1 MLRTTLANSWA
12 KRTLKPLYA
21 FSQSTPKAVFLD
33 PAWIAAPAVP
43 IYAGMAMAKT
53 IGDSVTLVGD
63 GTTGP
68 LVPYGLAAFMEGVPG
83 IESEITNQGG
93 PNPAAVWVLGPDAEF
108 EVSAPAMDASATW
121 LDPGTGFPPLV
132 YAYTTTAKR
141 GQLCPVGAGTVGTTI
156 TAKPV
161 ARLLKVSAAN
171 KIVIGGLDPNWASDV
186 A

>member
-43 IYAGMAMAKT
+43 IYAGMALAKT
-53 IGDSVTLVGD
+53 VGDSVTLVGD

-68 LVPYGLAAFMEGVPG
+68 KTPYGLAAFMEGVPG

-93 PNPAAVWVLGPDAEF
+93 PNPCAVWVLGPDAEF
-108 EVSAPAMDASATW
+108 EIAAPAFDASATW
-121 LDPGTGFPPLV
+121 TDAGTGAPALV
-132 YAYTTTAKR
+132 YAYLTGAKR

-156 TAKPV
+156 TDKPV
-161 ARLLKVSAAN
+161 ARLLKVTSAS
-171 KIVIGGLDPNWASDV
+171 KIVIGGLDPNTA
-186 A
+186 AYA

>member
-1 MLRTTLANSWA
+1 MLRTTLANSYA

-33 PAWIAAPAVP
+33 PAYIAAPAVP
-43 IYAGMAMAKT
+43 IYAGMALAKT
-53 IGDSVTLVGD
+53 VGDAVTLVGD

-93 PNPAAVWVLGPDAEF
+93 PNPAAVWVLGPDSEF
-108 EVSAPAMDASATW
+108 EISAPAFDSTATW
-121 LDPGTGFPPLV
+121 LDAGLVQALV

-141 GQLCPVGAGTVGTTI
+141 GQLCPVAAGTVGTTI

-161 ARLLKVSAAN
+161 ARLLKVVSAT
-171 KIVIGGLDPNWASDV
+171 KIVIGGLDPNWASDI

>member
-1 MLRTTLANSWA
+1 MLRVTLNNAQA
-12 KRTLKPLYA
+12 KRTIRPLYA

-33 PAWIAAPAVP
+33 PAWNSVVP

-68 LVPYGLAAFMEGVPG
+68 EVAYGLAAFMEGVPNV
-83 IESEITNQGG
+83 ESEISNQGG
-93 PNPAAVWVLGPDAEF
+93 VNACAVWVLAPDAEF
-108 EVSAPAMDASATW
+108 EVLAPAMDSTATW
-121 LDPGTGFPPLV
+121 VDPGTGFPPLV

-141 GQLCPVGAGTVGTTI
+141 GQLCPVGAGTPGTNI
-156 TAKPV
+156 TEKPV
-161 ARLLKVSAAN
+161 ARLLKINSST
-171 KIVIGGLDPNWASDV
+171 KITIGGLDPSWASDV